1 MVHGTTESI
10 IRGVLQGGCRPVS
23 SVIARRSQAL
33 GRITRE
39 APGIAHGAQL
49 ANARLSSPVMEIPE
63 AERPSLSG
71 YVQAGKLLPWR
82 WVDARMQAARNYWIS
97 TAGAGFPNSRPVWGI
112 WKSPI
117 LWFSTGGSIAR
128 RVASDSRVQVNLES
142 ADELVIIE
150 GHAAPLAEEDAAEWA
165 SEYNQ
170 KYNWDMP
177 ESTQGVYRVE
187 PQRVLAWIVD
197 PTGLDGGV
205 MFSNSATQ
213 WRFPASST
221 VGADSD

>member
-1 MVHGTTESI
+1 
-10 IRGVLQGGCRPVS
+10 
-23 SVIARRSQAL
+23 
-33 GRITRE
+33 
-39 APGIAHGAQL
+39 
-49 ANARLSSPVMEIPE
+49 
-63 AERPSLSG
+63 
-71 YVQAGKLLPWR
+71 
-82 WVDARMQAARNYWIS
+82 MQSERNYWIT
-97 TAGAGFPNSRPVWGI
+97 TAGEGFPNSRPVWGI

-128 RVASDSRVQVNLES
+128 RVASDSRVQVTLES

-187 PQRVLAWIVD
+187 PQRVPAGIR
-197 PTGLDGGV
+197 PGHR
-205 MFSNSATQ
+205 MIPAT
-213 WRFPASST
+213 RKPASVVHNFIPRS
-221 VGADSD
+221 GAGLPKDRRDPFP